1 MHDMSEK
8 ENSTH
13 IQKQAVC
20 YVASN
25 VYYNEGEYTL

>member
-13 IQKQAVC
+13 IQKQA
-20 YVASN
+20 SN
-25 VYYNEGEYTL
+25 VYYNEGEYTLRTGR